1 MATYKEGG
9 QMIWKII
16 KTAMLRA
23 DIGSYLELAQVT
35 GIKPATLTQTR
46 RRDPRSFRL
55 YELAQIDK
63 AVRFTS
69 EEWLQIREAMT

>member
-35 GIKPATLTQTR
+35 GINPATLTQTR
-46 RRDPRSFRL
+46 RRNPRSFRL

-63 AVRFTS
+63 AVHFTP
-69 EEWLQIREAMT
+69 EEWQQIREVA

>member
-1 MATYKEGG
+1 
-9 QMIWKII
+9 MIWKII
-16 KTAMLRA
+16 KIAMARS
-23 DIGSYLELAQVT
+23 DINSYLELAQVT

-63 AVRFTS
+63 VVRFTS
-69 EEWLQIREAMT
+69 EEWLQIREAMA

>member
-1 MATYKEGG
+1 
-9 QMIWKII
+9 MIWKII
-16 KTAMLRA
+16 KVAMARS
-23 DIGSYLELAQVT
+23 DINSYLELAQVT

-63 AVRFTS
+63 ALRFTS
-69 EEWLQIREAMT
+69 EEWLQIREAMA

>member
-1 MATYKEGG
+1 
-9 QMIWKII
+9 MIWKII
-16 KTAMLRA
+16 KVAMTRS
-23 DIGSYLELAQVT
+23 DINSYLELAQVT

-63 AVRFTS
+63 ALRFTS
-69 EEWLQIREAMT
+69 EEWMQIREAMA

>member
-1 MATYKEGG
+1 
-9 QMIWKII
+9 MIWKII
-16 KTAMLRA
+16 KVAMTRS
-23 DIGSYLELAQVT
+23 DINSYLELAQVT

-63 AVRFTS
+63 ALRFTS
-69 EEWLQIREAMT
+69 EEWIQIREAMA

>member
-1 MATYKEGG
+1 
-9 QMIWKII
+9 MIWKII

-35 GIKPATLTQTR
+35 GINPATLTQTR
-46 RRDPRSFRL
+46 RRNPRSFRL

-63 AVRFTS
+63 ALRFTS
-69 EEWLQIREAMT
+69 EEWMQIREAMA

>member
-63 AVRFTS
+63 ALRFTS
-69 EEWLQIREAMT
+69 EEWLQIREAMA

>member
-1 MATYKEGG
+1 
-9 QMIWKII
+9 MIWKII
-16 KTAMLRA
+16 KIAMARS
-23 DIGSYLELAQVT
+23 DINSYLELAQVT

-63 AVRFTS
+63 VVRFTS
-69 EEWLQIREAMT
+69 EEWMQIREAMA

>member
-1 MATYKEGG
+1 
-9 QMIWKII
+9 MIWKII
-16 KTAMLRA
+16 KVAMTRS
-23 DIGSYLELAQVT
+23 DINSYLELAQVT

-46 RRDPRSFRL
+46 RRNPRSFRL

-69 EEWLQIREAMT
+69 EEWLQIREAMA

>member
-1 MATYKEGG
+1 
-9 QMIWKII
+9 MIWKII
-16 KTAMLRA
+16 KIAMARS
-23 DIGSYLELAQVT
+23 DINSYLELAQVT

-63 AVRFTS
+63 AVHFTAD
-69 EEWLQIREAMT
+69 EWQQVREAL